1 VPTPAEPDGGAS
13 QQLITWTSSVGA
25 TVVGVELVGVELVGA
40 EEKGA
45 AEVGVEVVGVEV
57 AGAELTGA
65 EVAGALLVGARL
77 IGASVDGGD
86 EVGAALRD
94 AVGTVEVQQVA
105 RPDALKPQIGHS
117 IGFQAHQSAPD
128 QHGHLV
134 ERITRRVGSGAE
146 RCAARGKCTSNSRR

>member
-1 VPTPAEPDGGAS
+1 MPAPAQPPQPWPIVPTPAEPDGGAS
-13 QQLITWTSSVGA
+13 QQLITRMSSVGA
-25 TVVGVELVGVELVGA
+25 AEVGV
-40 EEKGA
+40 

-57 AGAELTGA
+57 VGASVTGA

-117 IGFQAHQSAPD
+117 IGFQAS
-128 QHGHLV
+128 
-134 ERITRRVGSGAE
+134 ISTRPAWALSGA
-146 RCAARGKCTSNSRR
+146 